1 MQSLRIFLAIDVSS
15 GVKTRANDLI
25 DQWSESGAA
34 VNWMATEQMH
44 LTLNFL
50 GDVPVE
56 ETPAVCRIAKEV
68 AAAHAPFS
76 LTVKGAGAFPNLH
89 SPRVVWLGV
98 EEGSDW
104 LKALQRDLEQRLG
117 QAGFAI
123 ENRAYSPHLTLGRVM
138 KSGGSLDEL
147 VAWIRRTQHYNAGPT
162 HVDEVLVMSSVQ
174 ERGST
179 LYHTVCRAPLG
190 S

>member
-34 VNWMATEQMH
+34 VKWVSNEQMH

-68 AAAHAPFS
+68 AASHPSFG
-76 LTVKGAGAFPNLH
+76 LTVKGAGAFPNLN

-98 EEGSDW
+98 EEGSDP

-123 ENRAYSPHLTLGRVM
+123 ENRSYSPHLTLGRVM
-138 KSGGSLDEL
+138 KSGGSLEEL
-147 VAWIRRTQHYNAGPT
+147 TAWIRRTQHYNAGPT
-162 HVDEVLVMSSVQ
+162 RVDEVLVMSSVQ
-174 ERGST
+174 ERGAS
-179 LYHTVCRAPLG
+179 LYHVVCRAPLG
-190 S
+190 D